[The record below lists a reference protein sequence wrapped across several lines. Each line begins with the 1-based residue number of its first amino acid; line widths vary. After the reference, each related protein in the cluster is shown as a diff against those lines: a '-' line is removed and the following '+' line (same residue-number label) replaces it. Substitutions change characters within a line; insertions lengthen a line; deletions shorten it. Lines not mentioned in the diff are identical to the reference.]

1 MKPVARLFA
10 NSLLRTLNSL
20 KYKNNIWV
28 WHVVFCQQICCLDL
42 KILTMY
48 LYDLSQAIKNAS
60 NLVFYIKKMHFD
72 LNNKEGRGGLAATK
86 ASNRRFKKNSEFN
99 IQEGWRGWLT
109 HATYKRRL
117 KNFQSLNQCPTSA
130 SGFWHFN

>member
-1 MKPVARLFA
+1 M
-10 NSLLRTLNSL
+10 
-20 KYKNNIWV
+20 
-28 WHVVFCQQICCLDL
+28 CCLDL

-72 LNNKEGRGGLAATK
+72 LHNKEGRGGLAATK

-99 IQEGWRGWLT
+99 IQEG
-109 HATYKRRL
+109 
-117 KNFQSLNQCPTSA
+117 
-130 SGFWHFN
+130 

>member
-1 MKPVARLFA
+1 M
-10 NSLLRTLNSL
+10 
-20 KYKNNIWV
+20 Y
-28 WHVVFCQQICCLDL
+28 VVFCQQICCLDL

-60 NLVFYIKKMHFD
+60 SLVFYIKKMHFD

-99 IQEGWRGWLT
+99 IQEG
-109 HATYKRRL
+109 
-117 KNFQSLNQCPTSA
+117 
-130 SGFWHFN
+130 